1 MSYTRR
7 KRYMAP
13 KPYMMILFV
22 KYLGRPGLKLRKFPV
37 TRGFCSLKKE
47 TSD

>member
-13 KPYMMILFV
+13 KPYMMIFLV
-22 KYLGRPGLKLRKFPV
+22 KYLGTNGLKLRNFPGK
-37 TRGFCSLKKE
+37 RGFCSLKK
-47 TSD
+47 DF